1 DASLHVFIVHHAA
14 DRLAEGAF
22 NGLRRAFAVNV
33 EEPDA
38 PATVGAPDPFSNVS
52 VIACADPAEFAAACP
67 PDSARALFVV
77 LLKSEMLDDEWL
89 PILEV
94 LALRL
99 EQASLAQIPRQGAL
113 VFIHDAGDR
122 GLFPAALMESEA
134 SEFSKLGEERM
145 RPHNLALLAL
155 HRARLLL
162 GRKQSGDNALRLF
175 ISHAKADGIFLADAL
190 RNFIAQVPELRGWYD
205 ADDLHAGRRWR
216 KELESAASRSVLVAV
231 RTEGYVASRFC
242 RDEFE
247 WALANGVP
255 IIVVDALRSSSIP
268 AAPLP
273 FAAVPNVR
281 IGDGNVHRVLRAAL
295 REHLRI
301 LLVETSLAES
311 AALLPA
317 ASWQVWPRLPSWA
330 ALSRHL
336 PDPAPGGGQG
346 ERIIVVV
353 ESLSSG
359 VEFTAA
365 CDWLSRLQQPVR
377 LQSVTDFIQYCAT
390 HRPAPGLPA

>member
-1 DASLHVFIVHHAA
+1 MIDASLQVFVVHHAA
-14 DRLAEGAF
+14 DRLAEAAV

-33 EEPDA
+33 EDPDA
-38 PATVGAPDPFSNVS
+38 PSSLGAPDPFSSVS
-52 VIACADPAEFAAACP
+52 VLTCSNPADFAAACP

-77 LLKSEMLDDEWL
+77 LLKSDMLTPDWL
-89 PILEV
+89 EILEV

-99 EQASLAQIPRQGAL
+99 EQASLAPMVRQGAL

-122 GLFPAALMESEA
+122 PKFPPVLVENEA

-155 HRARLLL
+155 HRARVLL
-162 GRKQSGDNALRLF
+162 GRAPDEDNALRLF

-190 RNFIAQVPELRGWYD
+190 RNFIAQVPELSGWYD
-205 ADDLHAGRRWR
+205 ADDLHSGKRWR
-216 KELESAASRSVLVAV
+216 VELEKAASRSVLIAV

-242 RDEFE
+242 REEFE
-247 WALANGVP
+247 WALGNGVP
-255 IIVVDALRSSSIP
+255 IIVVDALRSPSIP

-295 REHLRI
+295 RENLRI
-301 LLVETSLAES
+301 LLVEASLAET
-311 AALLPA
+311 AAVLPA
-317 ASWQVWPRLPSWA
+317 DSWRVWPRLPSWA

-336 PDPAPGGGQG
+336 PNPPPAPGGGDH
-346 ERIIVVV
+346 IIVVV
-353 ESLSSG
+353 ESLSSS
-359 VEFTAA
+359 VEFAA
-365 CDWLSRLQQPVR
+365 ASTWLSRLQQPVR
-377 LQSVTDFIQYCAT
+377 LQTVTDFVQYCAT
-390 HRPAPGLPA
+390 QRAGPV